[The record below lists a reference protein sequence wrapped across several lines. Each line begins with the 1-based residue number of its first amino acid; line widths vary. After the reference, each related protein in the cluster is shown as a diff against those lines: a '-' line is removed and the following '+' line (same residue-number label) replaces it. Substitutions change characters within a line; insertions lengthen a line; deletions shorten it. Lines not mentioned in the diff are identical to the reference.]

1 MAGSEDRLTR
11 GGAAVAVVLL
21 HGLMLAALTHS
32 FRVGYLVVPHAHRYS
47 SATVVPPR
55 DMVVTF
61 VSSVGHDKTAAPFT
75 DKDLARVALKDVQVE
90 IIQPR
95 DFTLPEVEDSMAA
108 ASSPKPEAGEVRILC
123 EVHVHQGH
131 SGDVQAVD
139 FGECNGDSVW
149 QRSLLR
155 SIQQAA
161 RLITPAQEGEFP
173 PVRILLMDTAS
184 PSPEVLARQLS
195 EPIAR
200 R

>member
-1 MAGSEDRLTR
+1 V
-11 GGAAVAVVLL
+11 AAVAVILL
-21 HGLMLAALTHS
+21 HGFMLAALTHAFS
-32 FRVGYLVVPHAHRYS
+32 LGYLVVPHAERYS
-47 SATVVPPR
+47 SAMTVPPQ

-61 VSSVGHDKTAAPFT
+61 VSSVGHDKTATPFT
-75 DKDLARVALKDVQVE
+75 DREISKGALRDVQAE

-95 DFTLPEVEDSMAA
+95 DFTLPEVETSVAA
-108 ASSPKPEAGEVRILC
+108 APSSKPEAGEVRILC

-139 FGECNGDSVW
+139 FGACNGDSVW

-184 PSPEVLARQLS
+184 PSPDVLARQLS